1 MNIEEIAEQRLG
13 FTDLRPGQK
22 EAVEALVAGRDTLAV
37 MPTGSGKS
45 AIYELAA
52 AVNGGPVVVVSPLI
66 ALQRDQVESLRET
79 GMVPASEINST
90 MRAGQRADALEQL
103 RAGELRFIFVSPEQL
118 ANEETLSAVGD
129 AAVRLFVV
137 DEAHCVSSWGHDFR
151 PEYLRLA
158 SVVEV
163 VGRPP
168 ILALTATAAPPVR
181 DDIVAQLGMVD
192 PVVIVRG
199 FDRPN
204 IHLAVER
211 HHDPDQKRRALL
223 ERVAVTPGPGIIYVA
238 TRRQTEDLAD
248 ELTEGGRRVAAYHGG
263 LGGTDREEVYRA
275 FMADELDVVVATTA
289 FGMGIDKPH
298 LPFVFHFEVSDSVD
312 SYYQE
317 VGRGG
322 RDGEPAQAV
331 LLYRAEDLALRRF
344 FAGGSADEPAQQKL
358 DKSRVEMMR
367 AYAETRGCRRQFILS
382 YFGEPFDPPCGNC
395 DNCEAGFISPD
406 VEIDTPFQVNR
417 RVRHQ
422 EWGEGS
428 VVRLEDTDKL
438 TVLFDQVGYKVL
450 SLVLLKENGVLRLSE

>member
-1 MNIEEIAEQRLG
+1 
-13 FTDLRPGQK
+13 
-22 EAVEALVAGRDTLAV
+22 
-37 MPTGSGKS
+37 
-45 AIYELAA
+45 
-52 AVNGGPVVVVSPLI
+52 
-66 ALQRDQVESLRET
+66 
-79 GMVPASEINST
+79 
-90 MRAGQRADALEQL
+90 
-103 RAGELRFIFVSPEQL
+103 
-118 ANEETLSAVGD
+118 
-129 AAVRLFVV
+129 
-137 DEAHCVSSWGHDFR
+137 
-151 PEYLRLA
+151 
-158 SVVEV
+158 
-163 VGRPP
+163 
-168 ILALTATAAPPVR
+168 
-181 DDIVAQLGMVD
+181 
-192 PVVIVRG
+192 
-199 FDRPN
+199 
-204 IHLAVER
+204 
-211 HHDPDQKRRALL
+211 
-223 ERVAVTPGPGIIYVA
+223 
-238 TRRQTEDLAD
+238 
-248 ELTEGGRRVAAYHGG
+248 
-263 LGGTDREEVYRA
+263 
-275 FMADELDVVVATTA
+275 
-289 FGMGIDKPH
+289 MGIDKPH

-450 SLVLLKENGVLRLSE
+450 SLVLLKENGLLRLSE